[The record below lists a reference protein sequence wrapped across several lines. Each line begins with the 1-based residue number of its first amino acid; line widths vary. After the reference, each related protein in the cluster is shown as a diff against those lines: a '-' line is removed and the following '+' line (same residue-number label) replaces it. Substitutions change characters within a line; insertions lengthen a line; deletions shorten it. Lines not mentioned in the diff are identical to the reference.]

1 MIWEIIS
8 GIYSGYGWVA
18 AVILSDCV
26 SRVTGTIHNQ
36 MSEVSPAF
44 KRRLDQATF

>member
-26 SRVTGTIHNQ
+26 PRVTGTIHNQ